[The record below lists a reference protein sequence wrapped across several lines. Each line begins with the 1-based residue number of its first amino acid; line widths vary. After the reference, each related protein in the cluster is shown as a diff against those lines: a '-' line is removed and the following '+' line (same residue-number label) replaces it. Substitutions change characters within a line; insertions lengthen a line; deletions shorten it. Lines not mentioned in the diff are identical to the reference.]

1 MPPSSPTLR
10 QDARV
15 IGLVGLAHGVSHFYH
30 LILAA
35 LFVWIKPAFH
45 LSYAELGLLMTVF
58 FVISGVG
65 QMLAGF
71 VVDRVGATRVLF
83 GGMATLGIAALVLAA
98 APGYTMLLLG
108 SLLAGAG
115 NSVFHP
121 ADYTL
126 LNQRV
131 SKERLAHGFSVH
143 GISGNFGWAAAP
155 AFMAGVASISTWRV
169 ALLCA
174 AVVPALVLLLLWLN
188 RAVLHT
194 TPNAAPIAGKAQESS
209 FAFLRLSTVWLC
221 FGFFLLTAIA
231 LGGIQSFASASLV
244 SLYGVSLASATSAYT
259 MYMLASAAGM
269 VGGGFI
275 AARASNHDRI
285 IVIAFA
291 AAALMAVLLAM
302 AVLPGWMVIPTMGA
316 IGLASGVAGPS
327 RDLLIRAAA
336 PPNATGRVFGV
347 VYSGLDAGLAMG
359 PLLFGALMDANH
371 PSWVF
376 LCIGLFQALAI
387 ATAVGVGGKRRPG
400 VLSRA

>member
-1 MPPSSPTLR
+1 MPPSATLR

-35 LFVWIKPAFH
+35 LFVWIKPAFN

-98 APGYTMLLLG
+98 APGYSMLLLG

-155 AFMAGVASISTWRV
+155 AFMAGVATISTWRV

-174 AVVPALVLLLLWLN
+174 AAVPFAVLLLLFLN
-188 RAVLHT
+188 RSVLRT
-194 TPNAAPIAGKAQESS
+194 TPNSARDKAGESS
-209 FAFLRLSTVWLC
+209 FAFLRLSTVWMC
-221 FGFFLLTAIA
+221 FGFFFLTAIA
-231 LGGIQSFASASLV
+231 LGGIQSFASVSLV
-244 SLYGVSLASATSAYT
+244 SLYGITLATATSAYT

-275 AARASNHDRI
+275 AAKARHHDRI
-285 IVIAFA
+285 IVVAFAFA
-291 AAALMAVLLAM
+291 ALLAVLLAI
-302 AVLPGWMVIPTMGA
+302 AVVPGWAVVPLMGA
-316 IGLASGVAGPS
+316 IGFASGVAGPS

-347 VYSGLDAGLAMG
+347 VYSGLDAGLAIG
-359 PLLFGALMDANH
+359 PLMFGALMDAHH
-371 PSWVF
+371 PSWVL

-387 ATAVGVGGKRRPG
+387 ATAVGVGGKRPAAA
-400 VLSRA
+400 LPQA